1 MNAGSD
7 DVKRHHMGAN
17 SAFAVATSVL
27 GFVVGWL
34 TGSSGPHP
42 QVVAAVVPV
51 VVTASGLALYLTAQ
65 NKPFDLSRLGAAIC
79 IVLFC
84 GMIFVGLYLSI
95 NARED
100 SIRHNIYSEADM
112 FRLIELKNLYSVKCS
127 ELEYEINDL
136 RTQLGLSKLNSDYF
150 CRPDNVT
157 ELNIF
162 D

>member
-1 MNAGSD
+1 
-7 DVKRHHMGAN
+7 
-17 SAFAVATSVL
+17 
-27 GFVVGWL
+27 
-34 TGSSGPHP
+34 
-42 QVVAAVVPV
+42 
-51 VVTASGLALYLTAQ
+51 
-65 NKPFDLSRLGAAIC
+65 
-79 IVLFC
+79 
-84 GMIFVGLYLSI
+84 MIFVGLYLSI